1 MIRPDGS
8 RRNWPYGTKVSR
20 HSAAGRH
27 QKSPDD
33 GHARCQVDREA
44 QMCRGDPCCLRS
56 MVSGRR
62 SNRCALDNAPLDRA
76 VMSAVSRFASVGRS
90 RSSGRIH
97 LVGDRHAVLAV
108 SVRSDL
114 VGRGVTAEVAH
125 RGNGRALADDPDR
138 PRVCV
143 SATPDAELVERERS
157 LAETVD
163 GFW

>member
-1 MIRPDGS
+1 
-8 RRNWPYGTKVSR
+8 
-20 HSAAGRH
+20 
-27 QKSPDD
+27 
-33 GHARCQVDREA
+33 
-44 QMCRGDPCCLRS
+44 MCRGDPCCLRS

-138 PRVCV
+138 PGVCV
-143 SATPDAELVERERS
+143 SATPDAELVV
-157 LAETVD
+157 LAAILGGDARRVLVIVGPPRGAGRTA
-163 GFW
+163 G